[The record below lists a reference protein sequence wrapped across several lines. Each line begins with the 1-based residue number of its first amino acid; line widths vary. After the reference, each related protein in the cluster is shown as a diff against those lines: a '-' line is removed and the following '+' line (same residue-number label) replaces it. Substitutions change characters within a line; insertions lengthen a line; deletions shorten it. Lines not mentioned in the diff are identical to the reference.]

1 MLLTGIYFFFDIVHH
16 FADDSPCTLIL
27 PVCGLLFVFF
37 SQSQCRVGPGRR
49 GFSNGVGGL
58 FSAALSSKSC
68 LSVLSS
74 WTSCNNING
83 PLNSRLC
90 CAALVWVTSHTCT
103 LSRSE
108 NARMRL
114 GGHGGHTARTQGP
127 RRKNPPVC
135 RLAATG
141 GGATSENLWPMIDHR
156 RLLLRRSSRRPVCA
170 PPLFVCL
177 RRHTVGRVCVC
188 SRLIICHTKSLART
202 HTYTEHWIVSIT
214 LSLI

>member
-1 MLLTGIYFFFDIVHH
+1 MGIYLFFYIVHH

-37 SQSQCRVGPGRR
+37 SQSQCRVGLGRR

-108 NARMRL
+108 NARMRP
-114 GGHGGHTARTQGP
+114 GGARRPHRSHTRAPAKEIPRLHAGGGRWRGHTRKHGEADRRT
-127 RRKNPPVC
+127 C
-135 RLAATG
+135 
-141 GGATSENLWPMIDHR
+141 
-156 RLLLRRSSRRPVCA
+156 
-170 PPLFVCL
+170 
-177 RRHTVGRVCVC
+177 GR
-188 SRLIICHTKSLART
+188 
-202 HTYTEHWIVSIT
+202 
-214 LSLI
+214 